1 MNKKTLIYGG
11 IAVAVIIIIVVVI
24 RMRNKA
30 AQAQKNHSGV
40 PDAKSQE
47 VQQVKYGNKPALN
60 KPVKKAAG
68 RGR

>member
-1 MNKKTLIYGG
+1 MTEKKSFLDAI
-11 IAVAVIIIIVVVI
+11 
-24 RMRNKA
+24 KA

-40 PDAKSQE
+40 PDTKSQE